1 MTRFTIVMPLYNKA
15 PYVRKAVASVVGQ
28 TCRDWELIV
37 VDDGSTDGG
46 GDIVA
51 AIADPRIRLV
61 RQANAGVSA
70 ARNQG
75 VAMSGASAGP
85 QDESHAPAAPA
96 PATKEPNE
104 KTALSREALAPPC
117 AAQASPP
124 RGPAALSREAA
135 LAPPYLCFLD
145 ADDWWEPTFLAEMAA
160 LIERY
165 PDAGI
170 YGSAYW
176 IVKNGHRRLAPI
188 GVDKGFTEG
197 EINYCQVYARTLCM
211 PLTSIT
217 VCIPRRVFDE
227 AGGFPLG
234 ITLGEDFL
242 LWLRI
247 ALTHKTVLLNKPLAN
262 YNQDVDIAHRGTH
275 RLHPPERHM
284 LWQLGEYEPLEKSN
298 PDYKQLIDNLRCYSL
313 MNYLL
318 DRRYRSAARTEL
330 AKVDWLRQPAQ
341 TRRMY
346 RWPVWLLRLRHFIL
360 RTGSRIKQRLIR

>member
-1 MTRFTIVMPLYNKA
+1 MIHFSIIMPLYNKA
-15 PYVRKAVASVVGQ
+15 PYVRKAVESVVGQ

-46 GDIVA
+46 GGIVA
-51 AIADPRIRLV
+51 SIVDARIRLV
-61 RQANAGVSA
+61 RQENAGVSA
-70 ARNQG
+70 ARNRG
-75 VAMSGASAGP
+75 VALSEGP
-85 QDESHAPAAPA
+85 F
-96 PATKEPNE
+96 
-104 KTALSREALAPPC
+104 
-117 AAQASPP
+117 
-124 RGPAALSREAA
+124 
-135 LAPPYLCFLD
+135 LCFLD

-160 LIERY
+160 LIERH
-165 PDAGI
+165 PEAGI
-170 YGSAYW
+170 YGTSYW
-176 IVKNGHRRLAPI
+176 IVKNGRKRLAPI

-217 VCIPRRVFDE
+217 VCIPRRVFNE
-227 AGGFPLG
+227 TGGFPLG

-275 RLHPPERHM
+275 HLHPPERHM

-298 PDYKQLIDNLRCYSL
+298 PDYKQLIDNLRTYSL

-318 DRRYRSAARTEL
+318 DRRYRDAARTEL
-330 AKVDWLRQPAQ
+330 AKVDWSLQPAK
-341 TRRMY
+341 TRKLY
-346 RWPVWLLRLRHFIL
+346 KQPVCIL
-360 RTGSRIKQRLIR
+360 KKRAQILTLGSFVKQRLISLRNKK